1 MSNLYAGIDLGT
13 RFIKTNNEI
22 IFASGISNHVNN
34 MANNVLTINNER
46 YAMGLFNEKANY
58 DINVNKVLNKNAKLN
73 FLYALYLNT
82 DDDLVMY
89 KTVVV
94 GLPASQCTSK
104 NTDEL
109 KQLLTTEDMLDID
122 VNGIKKTIYVENV
135 EIVPEGSTAYYAID
149 YQKFNKKKVLI
160 LDWGGLT
167 LNQHLFY
174 DDELI
179 DSNTD
184 EFGSLKIYQ
193 DMAGKINSEFG
204 TNVKLEELHDI
215 LINGLQYK
223 GKTIPVNDTIKDI
236 ALSHCENIYKKLK
249 LKWDVDTLQFIP
261 LVGGT
266 SIVMIDY
273 LREYI
278 PHCYLEDKPQFLS
291 AIGMG
296 EIARMCC
303 A

>member
-1 MSNLYAGIDLGT
+1 MSDLYAGIDLGT
-13 RFIKTNNEI
+13 RFTKTNTEI
-22 IFASGISNHVNN
+22 IFPSGISSKINN
-34 MANNVLTINNER
+34 MANNILTINNER
-46 YAMGLFNEKANY
+46 YSMGVFNEKSSY
-58 DINVNKVLNKNAKLN
+58 DINVNKTLNKNAKLN
-73 FLYALYLNT
+73 YLYALYLNS

-109 KQLLTTEDMLDID
+109 KQLLATDDALDID
-122 VNGIKKTIYVENV
+122 VNGIKKTILVDNV
-135 EIVPEGSTAYYAID
+135 EIVPEGSTAYYAIN
-149 YQKFNKKKVLI
+149 YEKFSKKKVLI

-193 DMAGKINSEFG
+193 DMASKINSEYG
-204 TNVKLEELHDI
+204 TNIKLEEIHEI

-223 GKTIPVNDTIKDI
+223 GTVIPVRDTIKDI

-278 PHCYLEDKPQFLS
+278 PHCYLENKPQFLS

-296 EIARMCC
+296 EIARMCV

>member
-1 MSNLYAGIDLGT
+1 MTDLYAGIDLGT
-13 RFIKTNNEI
+13 RFTKTNNEI
-22 IFASGISNHVNN
+22 IFPSGNSQKISN
-34 MANNVLTINNER
+34 MANNVMTIHNEK
-46 YAMGLFNEKANY
+46 YSMGLFNEKASY
-58 DINVNKVLNKNAKLN
+58 DINVNKTLNKNIKLN
-73 FLYALYLNT
+73 FLYALYLNS
-82 DDDLVMY
+82 DEDLVMY

-94 GLPASQCTSK
+94 GLPASQCTEE
-104 NTDEL
+104 NTNEF
-109 KQLLTTEDMLDID
+109 KKILTTEDTIDID
-122 VNGIKKTIYVENV
+122 VNGVRKTIYVDNI

-149 YQKFNKKKVLI
+149 YEKFNKRKVLI

-193 DMAGKINSEFG
+193 DMAGRINSEFG
-204 TNVKLEELHDI
+204 TNIKLEELHDI

-223 GKTIPVNDTIKDI
+223 GKNIPIRETIKDI
-236 ALSHCENIYKKLK
+236 ALNYCENIYKKLK
-249 LKWDVDTLQFIP
+249 LKWDVDTIQYIP

-266 SIVMIDY
+266 SIIMINY

-278 PHCYLEDKPQFLS
+278 PHCYLENKPQFLS

-303 A
+303 V

>member
-1 MSNLYAGIDLGT
+1 MSDLYAGIDLGT
-13 RFIKTNNEI
+13 RFTKTNTEI
-22 IFASGISNHVNN
+22 IFPSGMSQKINN
-34 MANNVLTINNER
+34 MANNVMTINNEK
-46 YAMGLFNEKANY
+46 YSMGVFNEKVSY
-58 DINVNKVLNKNAKLN
+58 DINVNKTLNKNIKNN
-73 FLYALYLNT
+73 FLYGLYLNSPE
-82 DDDLVMY
+82 DLVMY

-94 GLPASQCTSK
+94 GLPASQCTPE
-104 NTDEL
+104 NTEEF
-109 KQLLTTEDMLDID
+109 KRLLTTDDTLDID
-122 VNGIKKTIYVENV
+122 VNGFKKTIFVDNV

-149 YQKFNKKKVLI
+149 YEKFDKKKVLV

-204 TNVKLEELHDI
+204 TNIKLEEIHEI

-223 GKTIPVNDTIKDI
+223 GKTIPVRETIKDI
-236 ALSHCENIYKKLK
+236 TMSHCENIYKKLK
-249 LKWDVDTLQFIP
+249 LKWDIDTIQYIP

-278 PHCYLEDKPQFLS
+278 PHCYLENKPQFLS

-303 A
+303 N

>member
-13 RFIKTNNEI
+13 RFTKTNTEI
-22 IFASGISNHVNN
+22 IFPSGIATRINN
-34 MANNVLTINNER
+34 MANNIMTINNER
-46 YAMGLFNEKANY
+46 YSMGVFNEKATY
-58 DINVNKVLNKNAKLN
+58 DVNVNKTLNQNSKLN
-73 FLYALYLNT
+73 FLYALYSNT
-82 DDDLVMY
+82 DEDLVMY

-94 GLPASQCTSK
+94 GLPASQCTPK
-104 NTDEL
+104 NTEEF
-109 KQLLTTEDMLDID
+109 KNLLTTDDMIDID

-149 YQKFNKKKVLI
+149 YDKYCKSKVLV

-167 LNQHLFY
+167 LNQHLFF

-193 DMAGKINSEFG
+193 DMASKINSEYG
-204 TNVKLEELHDI
+204 TNVKLEELHEI

-223 GKTIPVNDTIKDI
+223 GKTILVRETIKNI
-236 ALSHCENIYKKLK
+236 ALSYCENIYKKLR
-249 LKWDVDTLQFIP
+249 LKWDVDIIKYVP

-278 PHCYLEDKPQFLS
+278 PHCYLENKPQFLS

-296 EIARMCC
+296 EIARMCV
-303 A
+303 